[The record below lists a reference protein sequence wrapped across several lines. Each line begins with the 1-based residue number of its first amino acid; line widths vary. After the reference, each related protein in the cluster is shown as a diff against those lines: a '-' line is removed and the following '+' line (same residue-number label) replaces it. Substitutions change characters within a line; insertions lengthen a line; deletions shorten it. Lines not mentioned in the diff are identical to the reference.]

1 MFNVACKSFIIHI
14 NGPSDFSVHV
24 TDTLLDL
31 ENELLVLE
39 DESVETGRV
48 KLSDL
53 FFPPNKETFIS
64 I

>member
-1 MFNVACKSFIIHI
+1 MFNVACKSFIIRI

-53 FFPPNKETFIS
+53 FFQPNKETFIS